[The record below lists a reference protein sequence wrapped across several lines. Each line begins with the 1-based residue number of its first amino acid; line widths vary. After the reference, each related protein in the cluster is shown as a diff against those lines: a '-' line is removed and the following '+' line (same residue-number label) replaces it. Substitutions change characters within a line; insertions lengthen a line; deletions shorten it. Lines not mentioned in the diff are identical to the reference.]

1 MITISKPYIKRK
13 NDLGGG
19 IFLVSEISDDI
30 RGLNADL
37 WFSVENKYGDY
48 LCDELADCFLLS
60 LLPIAV
66 KHNQSIIV
74 KANVSPK
81 LLYNIR
87 TCIEP
92 MYQRIFNKSGC
103 TKIYVEGTKLL
114 NFNGNAFAT
123 GCSLGVDSLSSIFHH
138 LENNGIEGFRLTH
151 LTLFNSGQLGDY
163 DLEAS
168 EKNFYNTVEEIR
180 PFADSLGLPI
190 IAINSNLNSFYKDSG
205 IYVLQ
210 TVALR
215 TMSFAMSIQ
224 KLIRRYAFGSTYP
237 LDSIRFDCF
246 DTEHH
251 EAAFLSLLS
260 TENFQPILSDPFATR
275 VEKTKYI
282 IDKPLVSK
290 FLKVCWAEQ
299 TAYEVWHNT
308 SFLNGKTKTNCGW
321 CDKCLRTLLTIE
333 VLKNGDL
340 NDYREQFELNR
351 YYEHR
356 NMFIKKI
363 FEERSKNIYY
373 QEIVNL
379 IISRKYPIPFGIRM
393 KYILKLKAT
402 TELKQLLSVVLIVKY
417 KMMSVLRRLYSK
429 VRF

>member
-66 KHNQSIIV
+66 KHNQSITV

-299 TAYEVWHNT
+299 TAFEIWHNT
-308 SFLNGKTKTNCGW
+308 TYLEGKTKVNCGW

-333 VLKNGDL
+333 ILNGVGDL
-340 NDYREQFELNR
+340 GEYKEQFDLEK
-351 YYEHR
+351 YYEYR
-356 NMFIKKI
+356 NAFIAKVFKQ
-363 FEERSKNIYY
+363 RTKNIYY
-373 QEIVNL
+373 NEIVDL
-379 IISRKYPIPFGIRM
+379 ILRTNYPIPSGILRRYNCQVR
-393 KYILKLKAT
+393 KERINQRIKT
-402 TELKQLLSVVLIVKY
+402 LIV
-417 KMMSVLRRLYSK
+417 RLVK
-429 VRF
+429 KFLWHK